1 MSLEVLV
8 QIYGYYVLALGA
20 LIQSSVIMIIA
31 GFMANQKNLSLPLV
45 IIIGTCGS
53 FICNQICFYIGRYG
67 KNKVINKKSSW
78 KKKSEVINKFVK
90 KYESYAII
98 ILRFVQG
105 AKIVSSIFFGT
116 TSIKK
121 RKFTALNLIASLI
134 WATVFALIGFFFGLA
149 AQAIFG
155 KIEIIQTWVIII
167 LIIVWLLYLVKK
179 RLGKPS
185 RSR

>member
-1 MSLEVLV
+1 M
-8 QIYGYYVLALGA
+8 
-20 LIQSSVIMIIA
+20 
-31 GFMANQKNLSLPLV
+31 
-45 IIIGTCGS
+45 
-53 FICNQICFYIGRYG
+53 
-67 KNKVINKKSSW
+67 
-78 KKKSEVINKFVK
+78 K

-149 AQAIFG
+149 SQAVFG
-155 KIEIIQTWVIII
+155 KIETIQTWVIII
-167 LIIVWLLYLVKK
+167 LVIVGVIYWLVYVLSKKQKKKLII
-179 RLGKPS
+179 
-185 RSR
+185 